1 MIRYGYHVNPSTHVS
16 IMNNKPQTPC
26 KRFKGKPLAYNEYWS
41 PNLVNER
48 STMRSQSLAMA
59 NSTLTGTSL
68 QDWKLV
74 YLVLY
79 KNITDNPDIMDVEFF
94 SQLQRHLQKEAENN
108 NVNPLDHEEWI
119 KWLNDNDDKQ

>member
-41 PNLVNER
+41 PNLVNKR
-48 STMRSQSLAMA
+48 SNM
-59 NSTLTGTSL
+59 NSPEKPIAFTNTSL
-68 QDWKLV
+68 KDWKLV

-79 KNITDNPDIMDVEFF
+79 KNIGDNPDLMDVEFF
-94 SQLQRHLQKEAENN
+94 SQLQTLLQRHAENQRI
-108 NVNPLDHEEWI
+108 NPLDHEEWI
-119 KWLNDNDDKQ
+119 EWLKDDDDKQ

>member
-1 MIRYGYHVNPSTHVS
+1 
-16 IMNNKPQTPC
+16 MNDKPQTPC
-26 KRFKGKPLAYNEYWS
+26 KRFKGKPLARNEYWS

-119 KWLNDNDDKQ
+119 KWLNDNDK